1 MAQNV
6 PPYANGRTTTFD
18 GTRLSKLLLVSAGA
32 YLLVH
37 VLHLIGRST
46 QAYHDNLISAA
57 DRVFGDGSTTVEINP
72 GVGLWSIVGP
82 LAVLAL
88 YALIYIYVRKGQN
101 WARVTG
107 IVLACLGAA
116 SSLMGFFDAFFYGL
130 YGIVVA
136 LAIVAF
142 VAVNVVWIVAAIR
155 GR

>member
-1 MAQNV
+1 M
-6 PPYANGRTTTFD
+6 
-18 GTRLSKLLLVSAGA
+18 
-32 YLLVH
+32 
-37 VLHLIGRST
+37 
-46 QAYHDNLISAA
+46 SAA
-57 DRVFGDGSTTVEINP
+57 DRDFGDGSTTVEFNP

-82 LAVLAL
+82 LAVLAV
-88 YALIYIYVRKGQN
+88 YALIYSYLRKGKN

-107 IVLACLGAA
+107 IVLACLGSAF
-116 SSLMGFFDAFFYGL
+116 SLVGFFDAFFYGL